1 MKNKNTIKDLIK
13 LMEDAGETP
22 SYIIGWLSSMIDAN
36 ASGYVAPEY
45 TIQDD
50 IDSGV
55 NFYQDKALLSGRME
69 ILQQAC
75 NKATREELD
84 LYA

>member
-13 LMEDAGETP
+13 LMGDAGETP
-22 SYIIGWLSSMIDAN
+22 HYIVGWLSSMIDAN
-36 ASGYVAPEY
+36 ASGYIVKGY
-45 TIQDD
+45 TIQND

-55 NFYQDKALLSGRME
+55 KYYTDKAMLAGRMAN
-69 ILQQAC
+69 IQKTC
-75 NKATREELD
+75 NEAKLED

>member
-13 LMEDAGETP
+13 LMEDAGESP
-22 SYIIGWLSSMIDAN
+22 HYIVGWLSSMIDTN
-36 ASGYVAPEY
+36 ASGYVVKGY
-45 TIQDD
+45 TIQND

-55 NFYQDKALLSGRME
+55 KYYTDKAMLAGRMAN
-69 ILQQAC
+69 IQKTC
-75 NKATREELD
+75 NQATREELD

>member
-13 LMEDAGETP
+13 HMEDAGESP
-22 SYIIGWLSSMIDAN
+22 HHIIGWLSSMIDSCSN
-36 ASGYVAPEY
+36 GYPVEGY
-45 TIQDD
+45 TIQHE

-55 NFYQDKALLSGRME
+55 KYYTEKAILAGRMAS
-69 ILQQAC
+69 IQKTC
-75 NKATREELD
+75 NEAKLED

>member
-22 SYIIGWLSSMIDAN
+22 HYVIGWLSSMIDGCAK
-36 ASGYVAPEY
+36 GYPVKGL
-45 TIQDD
+45 TIQHM

-55 NFYQDKALLSGRME
+55 KYYTDKAMLAGRMAN
-69 ILQQAC
+69 LQKVC
-75 NKATREELD
+75 NEANLED

>member
-22 SYIIGWLSSMIDAN
+22 HYIIGWLSSMIQTQADELWK
-36 ASGYVAPEY
+36 GYK
-45 TIQDD
+45 IQED

-55 NFYQDKALLSGRME
+55 KFYKDKALLAGRMAN
-69 ILQQAC
+69 IQKAC
-75 NKATREELD
+75 NQATREELD

>member
-22 SYIIGWLSSMIDAN
+22 HYVIGWLSSMIDGCAK
-36 ASGYVAPEY
+36 GYPVKGF
-45 TIQDD
+45 TIQHE

-55 NFYQDKALLSGRME
+55 KFYTDKALVDGRKTLIDSE
-69 ILQQAC
+69 LVGQILASVG
-75 NKATREELD
+75 KE
-84 LYA
+84 

>member
-22 SYIIGWLSSMIDAN
+22 HYVIGWISSMINSA
-36 ASGYVAPEY
+36 AEGYPVKGY
-45 TIQDD
+45 TIQDE

-55 NFYQDKALLSGRME
+55 KFYTDKAMLAGRMAN
-69 ILQQAC
+69 LQKVC
-75 NKATREELD
+75 NEANLED